1 MMKTR
6 IGLANL
12 FRRWA
17 SNDLNRS
24 ALCLLLIGTGC
35 ATMSVS
41 CSMNADKDRAAQ
53 TDAKAPT
60 SSQNQPAAKAPPKEA
75 NPALT
80 ALTLQ
85 ELSVREERGQ
95 TTLLVKFSQPVTQF
109 RHFPLPQ
116 PSRIVL
122 DIFGEAKALSQAETF
137 RIETNW
143 VAALRLSATEG
154 SLRLVTDIAAA
165 NVPPYTITPENGGL
179 KITVGALDPN
189 VVTKKDVTLVR
200 GGRRMDVRAAEAV
213 EKKSV
218 TADDLL
224 STDKKYTGQK
234 ISLDFK
240 DADIKNVFR
249 LLAEVSGLNI
259 IVTPDVNRK
268 VTVRLVEVPWDQA
281 LDLLVDTNG
290 LGKEQLGNVVRIS
303 TAGQLKSEKD
313 ALAAARRANEDLEPL
328 QTIYFN
334 VNYAKVKDLEP
345 KVKSLLSKRPDAALV
360 TDERSNTIM
369 VRDIRKVVDDVNTLV
384 AKLDARTPQVLI
396 ESNLIETT
404 PSFSRA
410 LGLELDSIFNN
421 ARILASSRFLA
432 GAPFAGGPQ
441 GITNQLVVPDSGFRF
456 GYFGNNVRGILSA
469 AENEGKIKIISRPSV
484 VTLNNVAS
492 TIKSERILRITLPT
506 STNIASG
513 SGAAAGTAV
522 ATEKVPVGINLTV
535 IPQVSSDGFVLMNIK
550 VKSSSIANSPT
561 VASGT
566 TAVIPFDELN
576 REAEANVLVRDG
588 ETIVI
593 GGILKDTAQ
602 EAESGV
608 PYLKDIPVLG
618 WLFKNHRWQKDFEE
632 LVVFITPR
640 IASAGS
646 ENLPTADELWR
657 EQMKKTNGEQAAPMP
672 VNPLPVNP

>member
-143 VAALRLSATEG
+143 VAALRLSATDG
-154 SLRLVTDIAAA
+154 SLRLVADIAAA

-189 VVTKKDVTLVR
+189 AVTKKDVTLVR
-200 GGRRMDVRAAEAV
+200 GGQRIDVRAAEATSTGTV
-213 EKKSV
+213 QKKTV

-259 IVTPDVNRK
+259 IVTTDVNRK

-281 LDLLVDTNG
+281 LDLIVDTNG

-313 ALAAARRANEDLEPL
+313 ALAAARRAKEDLEPL

-334 VNYAKVKDLEP
+334 VNYAKVKDLES

-360 TDERSNTIM
+360 ADERSNTIM

-404 PSFSRA
+404 PSFARSLGA
-410 LGLELDSIFNN
+410 ELGLNWQSLQVQTSTPAGSPFS
-421 ARILASSRFLA
+421 ASPLA
-432 GAPFAGGPQ
+432 GGLFTIAQSRLGA
-441 GITNQLVVPDSGFRF
+441 IRNLSLK
-456 GYFGNNVRGILSA
+456 LSA
-469 AENEGKIKIISRPSV
+469 AENEGKVKIISKPSV
-484 VTLNNVAS
+484 VT
-492 TIKSERILRITLPT
+492 
-506 STNIASG
+506 
-513 SGAAAGTAV
+513 
-522 ATEKVPVGINLTV
+522 
-535 IPQVSSDGFVLMNIK
+535 
-550 VKSSSIANSPT
+550 
-561 VASGT
+561 
-566 TAVIPFDELN
+566 
-576 REAEANVLVRDG
+576 
-588 ETIVI
+588 
-593 GGILKDTAQ
+593 
-602 EAESGV
+602 
-608 PYLKDIPVLG
+608 
-618 WLFKNHRWQKDFEE
+618 
-632 LVVFITPR
+632 
-640 IASAGS
+640 
-646 ENLPTADELWR
+646 
-657 EQMKKTNGEQAAPMP
+657 
-672 VNPLPVNP
+672 